1 MNTIAPA
8 IGVAVLPELVGGMY
22 SGYSTNKATP
32 VGADSLMPKRIAMGH
47 PFLYKS

>member
-8 IGVAVLPELVGGMY
+8 IGIAVLPELVGGMY

-32 VGADSLMPKRIAMGH
+32 VGDSLLPKRIAH
-47 PFLYKS
+47 PFLYKY